1 MRTAQERINVLHERA
16 RALRRR
22 RQQSALTLLGA
33 VCGILLI
40 CLTGEV
46 MTLDHVHTGVSP
58 GMYTGA
64 TMLFESAGGYV
75 LVAVIAFAVGAVIT
89 SVLVRRRQQ
98 TAAIEKENSQKTEPK
113 GERGDNL

>member
-1 MRTAQERINVLHERA
+1 MRTAQERVDVLHGLA
-16 RALRRR
+16 RKLRHRR
-22 RQQSALTLLGA
+22 RQAALARLGA

-40 CLTGEV
+40 CLTGEILK
-46 MTLDHVHTGVSP
+46 LDHVHTGVSP

>member
-1 MRTAQERINVLHERA
+1 MRTAQERVIVLHERA

-22 RQQSALTLLGA
+22 RQQSALAMLGT
-33 VCGILLI
+33 VCGLLLL
-40 CLTGEV
+40 CLIGEV
-46 MTLDHVHTGVSP
+46 LTLDHVHTGVSP

-89 SVLVRRRQQ
+89 AVLVRRRQPDV
-98 TAAIEKENSQKTEPK
+98 IEEKSEQKTDPK
-113 GERGDNL
+113 GEEGSIL